1 MMSPRLFFT
10 PRIFL
15 LATLVLGAA
24 HTPAFARVGESLA
37 KLRKHFD
44 ASPERESPKNMAIW
58 FIESIDGALVYTATF
73 NAQGISI
80 SEGIKPLKRA
90 VLTTKIAEDFI
101 RDQMVPLEGS
111 PTSRVVPPGQT
122 YLFADQSF
130 VCDESEFVMV
140 DDGRGLL
147 LIWSRGGIPSVM
159 AISREMLLTPSR

>member
-1 MMSPRLFFT
+1 MLGS
-10 PRIFL
+10 L
-15 LATLVLGAA
+15 LAAPRALLLTGLVLATA
-24 HTPAFARVGESLA
+24 SAPAFARIGDTLA
-37 KLRKHFD
+37 KLKSHFG

-73 NAQGISI
+73 NAQGLSI

-111 PTSRVVPPGQT
+111 PTSRVVPPGQA
-122 YLFADQSF
+122 YLFAGQSL
-130 VCDESEFVMV
+130 VCGENEFVMV